1 MSNTNPL
8 VSCYKFNSDSDAP
21 QPVLHYAAVL
31 MNKINRGET
40 LDRADKNRLSYG
52 VNHNSFFK
60 TAIPVM
66 GWAFDFSE
74 VLKRFVVKQY
84 GDWYE
89 VWAVDKMAVRAMTYG
104 RIEAIVEA

>member
-1 MSNTNPL
+1 
-8 VSCYKFNSDSDAP
+8 
-21 QPVLHYAAVL
+21 
-31 MNKINRGET
+31 
-40 LDRADKNRLSYG
+40 
-52 VNHNSFFK
+52 
-60 TAIPVM
+60 M